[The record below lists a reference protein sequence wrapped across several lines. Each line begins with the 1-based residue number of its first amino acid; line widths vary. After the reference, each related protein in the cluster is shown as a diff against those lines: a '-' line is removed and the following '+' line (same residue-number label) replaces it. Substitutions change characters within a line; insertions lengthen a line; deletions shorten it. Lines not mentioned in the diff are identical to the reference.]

1 MASAK
6 CNELVNRASEAKNMA
21 NQAFQQLA
29 RIRGLVAQTEDL
41 GELNDLQDR
50 RSNVSQLANDAAKL
64 ADALLQQAKQ
74 NNCGAEVEG
83 KIEVEL
89 NYARNVFNQL
99 STIGGDIAFKIKR
112 IEDRNK
118 VLEKEKQAEADA
130 KDSEKASTTKNNAGT
145 GTPGT
150 AGSGATATP
159 DAAKLEEI
167 QVTAKRKPEQ
177 LEEVQVTGV
186 KKDTTGLDEVQVTG
200 KRSPDALEEV
210 QVTGK
215 RSPDGLEEVTVT
227 GKRATDP
234 AAKGNN
240 NTVPGIKKAQ
250 AQAVLKDTTNFTA
263 KKDWRVRLSLSPGA
277 NYLYKAQNPGILAPL
292 LATDG
297 VLFPYTPSIQ
307 VSYTAGYDSTQL
319 THSNYKFFQ
328 YTSSNVDNI
337 NLTCDFTAQDT
348 YEANYLLAV
357 IHFFRSATKMFY
369 GQDENPKPG
378 TPPPLC
384 YLFGLGEYQF
394 NAHPLAITNFS
405 YSLPNN
411 VDYIRAG
418 FSNPNPTS
426 RGINPPI
433 KSPEKPKILDT
444 ILGAV
449 QQTRLV
455 QGVAKLGK
463 VVGLD
468 IIPGGGLA
476 NPSFQNNTGFNS
488 AVPPGTSEP
497 TYVPTSIQ
505 ISISCVP
512 IVSRY
517 DISNTFSLRDYA
529 TGELLRGVKRS
540 GGGIW

>member
-1 MASAK
+1 MADCATSI
-6 CNELVNRASEAKNMA
+6 
-21 NQAFQQLA
+21 QQFKAVYDRLNSLTS
-29 RIRGLVAQTEDL
+29 RYRTIRNTI
-41 GELNDLQDR
+41 NI
-50 RSNVSQLANDAAKL
+50 VSQTDTAKITS
-64 ADALLQQAKQ
+64 
-74 NNCGAEVEG
+74 G
-83 KIEVEL
+83 I
-89 NYARNVFNQL
+89 NQL
-99 STIGGDIAFKIKR
+99 ISIISEINNLK
-112 IEDRNK
+112 DRNREIYRAANWDSDQCPDGQSLSSGLDNDIPERIDEVNNIINTAQYRVDQLNAENAK
-118 VLEKEKQAEADA
+118 KQAEATQ
-130 KDSEKASTTKNNAGT
+130 KATTTQNNAGN
-145 GTPGT
+145 GTPGSAGT
-150 AGSGATATP
+150 ASNADQLTGVTVTGQKKPTTPQGVGASGAPTTPGATG
-159 DAAKLEEI
+159 
-167 QVTAKRKPEQ
+167 
-177 LEEVQVTGV
+177 LEEVS
-186 KKDTTGLDEVQVTG
+186 VTG
-200 KRSPDALEEV
+200 KRSPEKIDPASDP
-210 QVTGK
+210 GAK
-215 RSPDGLEEVTVT
+215 DGLDGVTVT

-234 AAKGNN
+234 GATGNN

-250 AQAVLKDTTNFTA
+250 SQAVLKDTTNFEA

-292 LATDG
+292 LVTDG

-307 VSYTAGYDSTQL
+307 VNYTASYDGTQL

-328 YTSSNVDNI
+328 YTSSNVDSV

-411 VDYIRAG
+411 VDYIRANLNESG
-418 FSNPNPTS
+418 SSNFSPTARRS
-426 RGINPPI
+426 NAPT
-433 KSPEKPKILDT
+433 KAPEKPKILDAV
-444 ILGAV
+444 LGAL
-449 QQTRLV
+449 QQTRLA
-455 QGVAKLGK
+455 QGLVKPLNSLNINL
-463 VVGLD
+463 V
-468 IIPGGGLA
+468 PGGGLA
-476 NPSFQNNTGFNS
+476 NPDFQNNKGFNS
-488 AVPPGTSEP
+488 IVPPGTNEP

-505 ISISCVP
+505 LSISCVP

>member
-1 MASAK
+1 
-6 CNELVNRASEAKNMA
+6 MA
-21 NQAFQQLA
+21 NCAELDQQTQQLA
-29 RIRGLVAQTEDL
+29 DTLTRLTQEGNRTAGLNPTSADIALELGRSAARLVGQINTTKSELLRLQDIQRNSACPFTGFLPQRKAADAAVSNLNAFINKAEQVAQT
-41 GELNDLQDR
+41 
-50 RSNVSQLANDAAKL
+50 AKKQE
-64 ADALLQQAKQ
+64 AETQKATTTQ
-74 NNCGAEVEG
+74 NN
-83 KIEVEL
+83 
-89 NYARNVFNQL
+89 Q
-99 STIGGDIAFKIKR
+99 
-112 IEDRNK
+112 
-118 VLEKEKQAEADA
+118 
-130 KDSEKASTTKNNAGT
+130 GT
-145 GTPGT
+145 GVPGT
-150 AGSGATATP
+150 AGQGAGATPSTSQ
-159 DAAKLEEI
+159 LEEVS
-167 QVTAKRKPEQ
+167 VTARRNPAE
-177 LEEVQVTGV
+177 LTEVQVTGV
-186 KKDTTGLDEVQVTG
+186 KKDPAGLDEVQVTG
-200 KRSPDALEEV
+200 KRNPDALEEV
-210 QVTGK
+210 QVTGV
-215 RSPDGLEEVTVT
+215 RNPNELDEVSVT
-227 GKRATDP
+227 GKRAKDP
-234 AAKGNN
+234 GATGNN

-250 AQAVLKDTTNFTA
+250 SQAALKDTTNFEA

-292 LATDG
+292 LVTDG

-307 VSYTAGYDSTQL
+307 VNYTASYDGTQL

-328 YTSSNVDNI
+328 YTSSNVDSV

-411 VDYIRAG
+411 VDYIRANLNESG
-418 FSNPNPTS
+418 SSNFSPTARRS
-426 RGINPPI
+426 NAPT
-433 KSPEKPKILDT
+433 KAPEKPKILDAV
-444 ILGAV
+444 LGAV

-455 QGVAKLGK
+455 QGIAKLGN
-463 VVGLD
+463 VIGVDL
-468 IIPGGGLA
+468 IPGGGLS
-476 NPSFQNNTGFNS
+476 NPSSQNNKGFNS
-488 AVPPGTSEP
+488 IVPPGTNEP

-505 ISISCVP
+505 LSISCVP